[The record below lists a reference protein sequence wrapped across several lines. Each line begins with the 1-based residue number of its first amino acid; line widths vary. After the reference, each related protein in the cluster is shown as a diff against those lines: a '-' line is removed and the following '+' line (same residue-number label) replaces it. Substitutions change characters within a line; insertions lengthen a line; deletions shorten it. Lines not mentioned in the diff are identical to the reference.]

1 MAGAICNPARLD
13 ERALRGKVPADA
25 AELVRRAAAFWD
37 NTPLSPTTR
46 AALERYAAGALA
58 TATQRWQR
66 DSYPVLTENAL
77 RMLVAVSPDYL
88 TA

>member
-1 MAGAICNPARLD
+1 M
-13 ERALRGKVPADA
+13 RGKVPADP

-37 NTPLSPTTR
+37 NTPLTR
-46 AALERYAAGALA
+46 APPAAALERYAGGADGA
-58 TATQRWQR
+58 PPTERWQR

-88 TA
+88 TS